1 MEPSKMESSA
11 AFPTRQQQPTL
22 MGPLGISGG
31 GGSGGGGY
39 QPLCFSK
46 ETFNRA
52 GAAFSVDDFIADCRR
67 RVPLESVLKDLE
79 AYSTSLQNELIQ
91 LINQDYTDF
100 VSLSTNLVG
109 LDGII
114 HNHLRQPL
122 ASMKQRLGSVRSV
135 LDHHVAQLDA
145 KLKEKQA
152 VRPPPPSIIFYFYKL

>member
-1 MEPSKMESSA
+1 ENGSQQGAPSSA
-11 AFPTRQQQPTL
+11 AHL
-22 MGPLGISGG
+22 
-31 GGSGGGGY
+31 GSGAGPSRLGDLSTGAGGGY
-39 QPLCFSK
+39 LPLCFSK

-52 GAAFSVDDFIADCRR
+52 GADFSVDDFIADCRR

-79 AYSTSLQNELIQ
+79 AYSTSLQNELIH

-122 ASMKQRLGSVRSV
+122 ASMKQRLGGVRGV
-135 LDHHVAQLDA
+135 LDQHVAQLD
-145 KLKEKQA
+145 
-152 VRPPPPSIIFYFYKL
+152 